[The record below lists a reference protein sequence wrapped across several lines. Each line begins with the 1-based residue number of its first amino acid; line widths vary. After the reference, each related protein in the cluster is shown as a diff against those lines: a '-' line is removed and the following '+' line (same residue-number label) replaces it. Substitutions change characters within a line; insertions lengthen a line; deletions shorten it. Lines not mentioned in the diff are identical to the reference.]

1 MLRESITIFHHTDY
15 RRHSPEDKYFH
26 NYLCKKIETGT
37 KIRVHFTGT
46 DYSCDGVLI
55 YKHFMAVGFYPHLRH
70 SDGREELILGY
81 DIVTLIDSK
90 TAARKPPHNNTRK
103 DRKME
108 NATQTVSQV
117 EKISLSIEE
126 TVNHLFQIFK
136 EAPSA
141 VRSRT
146 FNRDAQKFNYA
157 VNYEEAV
164 NILVADGRLRRSSKG
179 ALTVIAPRAPKIATE
194 AAPTAEDTARL
205 RDAES
210 AIDDV

>member
-1 MLRESITIFHHTDY
+1 MRVRLFLTTIENSSQVFPG
-15 RRHSPEDKYFH
+15 SAE
-26 NYLCKKIETGT
+26 E
-37 KIRVHFTGT
+37 
-46 DYSCDGVLI
+46 YS
-55 YKHFMAVGFYPHLRH
+55 KR
-70 SDGREELILGY
+70 
-81 DIVTLIDSK
+81 
-90 TAARKPPHNNTRK
+90 AARKPPHNNTRK

-146 FNRDAQKFNYA
+146 FNRDAEKFNYA

-194 AAPTAEDTARL
+194 AAPIPAEGSPLAEALAAAEAESAALVGTTVEPAPTAEDTARL
-205 RDAES
+205 KDAES
-210 AIDDV
+210 AALVEKAIRTKAIRNRS

>member
-90 TAARKPPHNNTRK
+90 RAARNTRK

-117 EKISLSIEE
+117 EKIWLSIEE

-194 AAPTAEDTARL
+194 AAPIPAEGSPLAEVLAR
-205 RDAES
+205 AE
-210 AIDDV
+210 AELVGG

>member
-1 MLRESITIFHHTDY
+1 
-15 RRHSPEDKYFH
+15 
-26 NYLCKKIETGT
+26 
-37 KIRVHFTGT
+37 
-46 DYSCDGVLI
+46 
-55 YKHFMAVGFYPHLRH
+55 
-70 SDGREELILGY
+70 
-81 DIVTLIDSK
+81 
-90 TAARKPPHNNTRK
+90 
-103 DRKME
+103 ME

-126 TVNHLFQIFK
+126 TVNHLFLIFK

-164 NILVADGRLRRSSKG
+164 NILVADGRLRLSSKG

-194 AAPTAEDTARL
+194 AAPTPAEDTAR
-205 RDAES
+205 S
-210 AIDDV
+210 GSYPFYTV

>member
-81 DIVTLIDSK
+81 DIVTLI
-90 TAARKPPHNNTRK
+90 
-103 DRKME
+103 
-108 NATQTVSQV
+108 

-146 FNRDAQKFNYA
+146 FNRDAEKFNYA

-194 AAPTAEDTARL
+194 AAPIPAEGSSL
-205 RDAES
+205 AE
-210 AIDDV
+210 ALAKLMLD

>member
-1 MLRESITIFHHTDY
+1 
-15 RRHSPEDKYFH
+15 
-26 NYLCKKIETGT
+26 
-37 KIRVHFTGT
+37 
-46 DYSCDGVLI
+46 
-55 YKHFMAVGFYPHLRH
+55 
-70 SDGREELILGY
+70 
-81 DIVTLIDSK
+81 
-90 TAARKPPHNNTRK
+90 
-103 DRKME
+103 ME

-126 TVNHLFQIFK
+126 TANHLFQIFK
-136 EAPSA
+136 EAPWA

-194 AAPTAEDTARL
+194 AAPIPAEGSPLAEALASAEAESAALVGTTVEAAPTAEDTARL